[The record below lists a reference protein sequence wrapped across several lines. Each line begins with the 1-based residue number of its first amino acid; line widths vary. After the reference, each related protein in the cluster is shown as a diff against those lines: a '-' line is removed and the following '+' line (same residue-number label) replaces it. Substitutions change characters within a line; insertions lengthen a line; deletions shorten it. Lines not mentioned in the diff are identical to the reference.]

1 MTKAHSSLFS
11 RVMPFC
17 AFTCF
22 GCSPNSTAPAAAPT
36 SPATTQARAVPSYT
50 LDPSFPKAASV
61 SFNTVS
67 WVERDPN
74 TKLIYVLQR
83 STPPVSAWTTSGAL
97 VSTWTTQALGDP
109 HSLSFHANADASTSV
124 WITDMAPPLPAG
136 QGYGHCLKQ
145 FTLTGNPTSTIGT
158 CAENSQGTGL
168 SPVQFD
174 EVTDI
179 AWSRQGALLVS
190 DGDLHGLNNRVLK
203 LEPTGTVL
211 ANWSAPGDQP
221 GSGAGQF
228 NLPHALLV
236 DRCERMWI
244 ADALNHRVQVLG
256 TDGTYHGS
264 LTSFG
269 ELGVYALEFGASF
282 SAPAEAVLFVGASPT
297 TGGGTGTVSL
307 FAVPMNCAQLDVEA
321 LSPFAQ
327 FEVPIPAST
336 SMTLLHSL
344 TVDPETWDV
353 YVAVLGGNLPPQKWV
368 ASWLGKPRPSAH

>member
-1 MTKAHSSLFS
+1 
-11 RVMPFC
+11 
-17 AFTCF
+17 
-22 GCSPNSTAPAAAPT
+22 
-36 SPATTQARAVPSYT
+36 
-50 LDPSFPKAASV
+50 
-61 SFNTVS
+61 
-67 WVERDPN
+67 
-74 TKLIYVLQR
+74 
-83 STPPVSAWTTSGAL
+83 
-97 VSTWTTQALGDP
+97 LGDP
-109 HSLSFHANADASTSV
+109 HSLSFHTNADASTSV

-136 QGYGHCLKQ
+136 QGYGHCLKL
-145 FTLTGNPTSTIGT
+145 FTLTGSPTSAIGT

-179 AWSRQGALLVS
+179 TWSRRGAMLVS

-211 ANWSAPGDQP
+211 ANWRAPGDQP
-221 GSGAGQF
+221 GNGPGQF
-228 NLPHALLV
+228 TLPHALVV
-236 DRCERMWI
+236 DRCERVWI

-269 ELGVYALEFGASF
+269 DFGVYALEFGASF

-297 TGGGTGTVSL
+297 LGGGTATVSL

-321 LSPFAQ
+321 HSPFAQ

-368 ASWLGKPRPSAH
+368 ASWL

>member
-1 MTKAHSSLFS
+1 MTRTSSSVFTQVL
-11 RVMPFC
+11 PFC
-17 AFTCF
+17 AFACF
-22 GCSPNSTAPAAAPT
+22 GCTPSSTAPAAAAT
-36 SPATTQARAVPSYT
+36 SATTNQARAVPTYT
-50 LDPSFPKAASV
+50 LDPTFPRPTGL

-67 WVERDPN
+67 WVERDPLS
-74 TKLIYVLQR
+74 KLIYVLQR

-109 HSLSFHANADASTSV
+109 HSLSFQTNASASTSV
-124 WITDMAPPLPAG
+124 WITDMAPPLLAG

-145 FTLTGNPTSTIGT
+145 FTRSGNPTSTLGT

-168 SPVQFD
+168 NPVQFD

-179 AWSRQGALLVS
+179 GWDRQGALLVS

-203 LEPTGTVL
+203 LDPAGNVL

-221 GSGAGQF
+221 GSGPGQF
-228 NLPHALLV
+228 NLPHALVV
-236 DRCERMWI
+236 DSCERVWI

-264 LTSFG
+264 LSTFG

-282 SAPAEAVLFVGASPT
+282 ATPAEAVLFVGASPT
-297 TGGGTGTVSL
+297 SGGGTGTVSL
-307 FAVPMNCAQLDVEA
+307 FAVPMDCAHSDIA
-321 LSPFAQ
+321 GLSPFAQ
-327 FEVPIPAST
+327 FDVPIPAST

-353 YVAVLGGNLPPQKWV
+353 YVAVLGGNLPPQKWL
-368 ASWLGKPRPSAH
+368 ASWLGKPRPRAR